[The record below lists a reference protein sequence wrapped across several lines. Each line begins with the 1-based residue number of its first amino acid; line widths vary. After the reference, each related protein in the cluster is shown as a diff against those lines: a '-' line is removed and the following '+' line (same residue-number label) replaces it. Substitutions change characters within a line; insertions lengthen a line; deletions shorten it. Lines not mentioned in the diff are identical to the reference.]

1 MSSDNYYTLLGI
13 SEKASS
19 EEIKKAYRALQL
31 KYHPDRN
38 IGNEEALKMT
48 QKINEAYDTLRDENK
63 RQQYDMTQRNPFMSR
78 QHPFFHMNEGGGG
91 NVTELDDILN
101 MMFGVN
107 MGTGMGM
114 GPGEAFHFSSIPGAK
129 FHVFHGGPPPMQKPS
144 SIIKTIHVNMEQ
156 VLNGATIP
164 LEVERWILENGNKVF
179 ENETI
184 YVKVPQGIDDGE
196 IIILQ
201 NKGNAINDIVKGDVK
216 VFVKI
221 NNDTCFKRVGLD
233 LVLEKTISLKD
244 ALCGFSFELNYI
256 NGKSYTLN
264 NNRGNIIPPEYKKVY
279 PGMGLQR
286 EDHKGNMIIHF
297 HVEFPTQLSEEAIA
311 KLAEVL

>member
-38 IGNEEALKMT
+38 IGNDEALKMT
-48 QKINEAYDTLRDENK
+48 QKINEAYDTLRDETK
-63 RQQYDMTQRNPFMSR
+63 RQQYDMTQRNPFLSR

-101 MMFGVN
+101 MMFGMN
-107 MGTGMGM
+107 MGPGMGM
-114 GPGEAFHFSSIPGAK
+114 GPGEAFHFSSMPGAK
-129 FHVFHGGPPPMQKPS
+129 IHVFHGGSPMQKPS
-144 SIIKTIHVNMEQ
+144 SIIKTVHVNMEQ

-164 LEVERWILENGNKVF
+164 LEVERWILENGNKLF

-201 NKGNAINDIVKGDVK
+201 NKGNAINDVVKGDVK

-233 LVLEKTISLKD
+233 LVLEKTIPLKD

-264 NNRGNIIPPEYKKVY
+264 NKRGNIIPPEYKKVY
-279 PGMGLQR
+279 LGMGLKR

-297 HVEFPTQLSEEAIA
+297 HVEFPTQLSEEAIS
-311 KLAEVL
+311 KLVEVL